1 MARRV
6 SVSYISQK
14 GLASWRRSMGA
25 HRLGPDMLST
35 ICTGVR
41 ICLRNRYRQTQAYLS
56 NAKAT
61 LRITYGFDPMVMPIV
76 DDSVYGSQMENH
88 PKQAFWRCFLKYS
101 QM

>member
-1 MARRV
+1 
-6 SVSYISQK
+6 
-14 GLASWRRSMGA
+14 MGA

-76 DDSVYGSQMENH
+76 DVSVYGPQMENH
-88 PKQAFWRCFLKYS
+88 PKQAFWRCFFKYS